1 MLATLQWYILRE
13 TGRTTLLTAIGLT
26 AILSM
31 GGGVLNIVD
40 LGQVTAGQLLRLM
53 VFVVPVAA
61 TLSLPVAAMFGAA
74 ATYGRLSADNEFVA
88 CRASGINILY
98 LFLPAGLIAVMCA
111 LITLACVNYF
121 MPGIVHKIDGI
132 VRSDPGRLVKHAMNA
147 PDRLMLPGEKNV
159 RAYADEV
166 VVPESDGESTQVK
179 LIRVAFVEVDEGGW
193 SRCAT
198 AESATLRIEGQ
209 RAWIDLDRVTW
220 WDFRSGELA
229 SADALPLVTG
239 DLPKLRRSKIKWLTL
254 DELLRFRSA
263 PLGIP
268 DVQQDLERLQRE
280 VIRKLVYR
288 SVANSAERDS
298 AGDLLIVLEDETARY
313 ELTAATG
320 SVDGASLKPTFE
332 DVRLRK
338 ITTDELWTAD
348 AGEATIRVD
357 LNADLTKLEVA
368 ILLGSDVDI
377 ARSSVP
383 DRVVR
388 KTSDEF
394 GPIQVAL
401 PDESMYAA
409 ERLIDLSI
417 NLGLGAEIEGW
428 RSRFIDKMGEAR
440 RDIDGVLHS
449 RLAFSCSV
457 IFLVLLAA
465 TLGIILRGSHLLTSF
480 GISFVPSIF
489 VTVMII
495 MGRQLAKNPSTGTLG
510 LGVMWLGIAL
520 VALADLYLVS
530 RVLRR

>member
-88 CRASGINILY
+88 CRASGINILH

-111 LITLACVNYF
+111 AVTLACVNYF
-121 MPGIVHKIDGI
+121 MPGIIHKIDAI
-132 VRSDPGRLVKHAMNA
+132 VRSDPGRLVKHAMSA
-147 PDRLMLPGEKNV
+147 PDRLVLPGAKNI
-159 RAYADEV
+159 RAYADDV
-166 VVPESDGESTQVK
+166 VVPTSDGESTQVT
-179 LIRVAFVEVDEGGW
+179 LIRAAFLEVDQEGW

-198 AESATLRIEGQ
+198 AESATLRLEGQ
-209 RAWIDLDRVTW
+209 HASIDLHQVTW
-220 WDFRSGELA
+220 WDPRSGELA
-229 SADALPLVTG
+229 SARAFPLVRG
-239 DLPKLRRSKIKWLTL
+239 NLPKLKRSKIKWLTL
-254 DELLRFRSA
+254 DELLRFRLA

-268 DVQQDLERLQRE
+268 AVQRDLERLQRE
-280 VIRKLVYR
+280 VIRGLVYR
-288 SVANSAERDS
+288 SVVRSAVRDPS
-298 AGDLLIVLEDETARY
+298 GDLLIVLEDDSARY
-313 ELTAATG
+313 ELRAK
-320 SVDGASLKPTFE
+320 DGTTDAISSKPTFA
-332 DVRLRK
+332 DVQLRK
-338 ITTDELWTAD
+338 ITTDELWTAS
-348 AGEATIRVD
+348 AGEATIQVEPS
-357 LNADLTKLEVA
+357 ADLSTLEVT
-368 ILLGSDVDI
+368 LHLGSDVAI
-377 ARSSVP
+377 TRSSTP
-383 DRVVR
+383 QRVIR
-388 KTSDEF
+388 KNTEEF
-394 GPIQVAL
+394 GPIRLPL
-401 PDESMYAA
+401 PDRSEYAA
-409 ERLIDLSI
+409 ERLIDLSQ
-417 NLGLGAEIEGW
+417 NLGLGTEIEGW
-428 RSRFIDKMGEAR
+428 RRQFIDKIGEAR

-480 GISFVPSIF
+480 GISFIPSIF

-520 VALADLYLVS
+520 VALADLYAVT
-530 RVLRR
+530 RILRR

>member
-53 VFVVPVAA
+53 AFVVPVAA

-88 CRASGINILY
+88 CRASGINILH
-98 LFLPAGLIAVMCA
+98 LFFPAGLIAVMCA
-111 LITLACVNYF
+111 GVTLACVNYF
-121 MPGIVHKIDGI
+121 MPGIVHKIDAI
-132 VRSDPGRLVKHAMNA
+132 VRSDPGRLIKHAMSA
-147 PDRLMLPGEKNV
+147 PDRLMLPGEKNI

-166 VVPESDGESTQVK
+166 VVPESDGEAAQVK
-179 LIRVAFVEVDEGGW
+179 LIRVAFVEVDEEGW

-209 RAWIDLDRVTW
+209 HASIDLENVTW

-229 SADALPLVTG
+229 SARAFPLVTG

-254 DELLRFRSA
+254 NELLRFRA
-263 PLGIP
+263 MPLEIP
-268 DVQQDLERLQRE
+268 DVQRDLQRLQQE
-280 VIRKLVYR
+280 VIRGLVYR
-288 SVANSAERDS
+288 SVVDSAVRDS
-298 AGDLLIVLEDETARY
+298 AGDILIVLEDDSARY
-313 ELTAATG
+313 ELTAKDGNTDATTY
-320 SVDGASLKPTFE
+320 KPTFD
-332 DVRLRK
+332 DVQLRK
-338 ITTDELWTAD
+338 ITTEELWTAK
-348 AGEATIRVD
+348 AGEATIQVEPSPD
-357 LNADLTKLEVA
+357 LSTLEVT
-368 ILLGSDVDI
+368 LHLGADVDI
-377 ARSSVP
+377 VRSSSP
-383 DRVVR
+383 QRVIR
-388 KTSDEF
+388 KKTEAF
-394 GPIQVAL
+394 GPIQL
-401 PDESMYAA
+401 PLPNESEYAA
-409 ERLIDLSI
+409 QRLIDLSQ
-417 NLGLGAEIEGW
+417 NLGLGTEVEKW
-428 RSRFIDKMGEAR
+428 RRHFVQKMGEAR

-465 TLGIILRGSHLLTSF
+465 TMGIILRGSHLLTTF

-520 VALADLYLVS
+520 VALVDLYAVT
-530 RVLRR
+530 RILRR

>member
-13 TGRTTLLTAIGLT
+13 TGRTTILTAIGLT

-40 LGQVTAGQLLRLM
+40 LGQVTAGQLLHLM
-53 VFVVPVAA
+53 AFVVPVAA

-88 CRASGINILY
+88 CRASGINILH
-98 LFLPAGLIAVMCA
+98 LFLPAGLIAMVCA
-111 LITLACVNYF
+111 AVTLACVNYF
-121 MPGIVHKIDGI
+121 MPGIVHKIDAI

-147 PDRLMLPGEKNV
+147 PGRLVLPGAKNI
-159 RAYADEV
+159 RAYADDV
-166 VVPESDGESTQVK
+166 VVPPSDGVSTRVT
-179 LIRVAFVEVDEGGW
+179 LIRAAFVEVDEEGW

-198 AESATLRIEGQ
+198 AESATLRLEGQ
-209 RAWIDLDRVTW
+209 RASIDLLQATW
-220 WDFRSGELA
+220 WDPRSGELA
-229 SADALPLVTG
+229 SAQAFPLVRG
-239 DLPKLRRSKIKWLTL
+239 NLPKLRRSKIKWLTL

-268 DVQQDLERLQRE
+268 DVQRDLERLQRE
-280 VIRKLVYR
+280 VVRELVYR
-288 SVANSAERDS
+288 SVVEDYSDDRQ
-298 AGDLLIVLEDETARY
+298 IVLEDDSARY
-313 ELTAATG
+313 ELTARAG
-320 SVDGASLKPTFE
+320 STDSTSYKPTFE
-332 DVRLRK
+332 GVSLQK
-338 ITTDELWTAD
+338 ITTEEVWTAE
-348 AGEATIRVD
+348 AGEATIQVE
-357 LNADLTKLEVA
+357 LSPDLTNLEVS
-368 ILLGSDVDI
+368 LHLGSDVAI
-377 ARSSVP
+377 TRSSTP
-383 DRVVR
+383 QRVIR
-388 KTSDEF
+388 KNTEEF
-394 GPIQVAL
+394 GPIRL
-401 PDESMYAA
+401 PLPNSSEYTA
-409 ERLIDLSI
+409 ERLIDLSR
-417 NLGLGAEIEGW
+417 NLGLGAEVERW
-428 RSRFIDKMGEAR
+428 RHQFVEKMDEAR

-520 VALADLYLVS
+520 VALADLYAVS
-530 RVLRR
+530 RILRR